1 MSNDTHRDDVNPNQS
16 ASQDEPLIEGHSYD
30 GIEEY
35 DNPMPGWW
43 VWLFWICVAFAPVY
57 VLGMHVFDILPTYE
71 EKLASDQAEL
81 AEIRT
86 AWEAQNPTFEV
97 SNDAIA
103 AFVGVE
109 EAIAA
114 GQELYS
120 ANCAV
125 CHGSSGEG
133 LIGPNLTDAYWIHG
147 NENVDIYTVITEG
160 VLDKG
165 MTPWGSILAP
175 EERSELVAYIRSI
188 EGTDPEGAK
197 EPQGTLY
204 EDSPAEDNEEET

>member
-1 MSNDTHRDDVNPNQS
+1 MSNDTHHDD
-16 ASQDEPLIEGHSYD
+16 ASRNRAASPDEPLIQGHNYD

-57 VLGMHVFDILPTYE
+57 VLGMHVFDVIPTYE
-71 EKLASDQAEL
+71 EKLEADQAEL
-81 AEIRT
+81 AKIRT
-86 AWEAQNPTFEV
+86 AWDAQNPTFEA
-97 SNDAIA
+97 SNAAIA
-103 AFVGVE
+103 GFVGVD

-114 GQELYS
+114 GRELYS

-125 CHGSSGEG
+125 CHGNSGEG

-147 NENVDIYTVITEG
+147 NENVDIYNVITNG

-165 MTPWGSILAP
+165 MTPWGNILAP
-175 EERSELVAYIRSI
+175 EERSRLVAYIRSI

-204 EDSPAEDNEEET
+204 EETLYEEDES